1 MPPPPVI
8 PSTRGGTAPPPS
20 ATCLRCAIPSTTS
33 RVRRLLVA
41 GIPQST
47 TASLHL
53 RHPSPLILC
62 VSSAVASDSGTSS
75 SASASAGEFSSKR
88 ISFPVS

>member
-1 MPPPPVI
+1 
-8 PSTRGGTAPPPS
+8 
-20 ATCLRCAIPSTTS
+20 
-33 RVRRLLVA
+33 VA
-41 GIPQST
+41 GIPQAT

-62 VSSAVASDSGTSS
+62 VSIAVASDSGTSS
-75 SASASAGEFSSKR
+75 SASAFAGEFSSKR